1 MSKGRPWRISDR
13 ADTLEAE
20 RRRIQPKRSDEIVA
34 SLLARI
40 GQPSARPG
48 LRENVRALAVLLKSR
63 RLVRLDDEALIAL
76 ARGQQPL
83 LLRKGLSFRSLV
95 VMTAAIRE
103 MTFRKLGMRHHKVQ
117 VMGGLA
123 LLEGRIVEMATG
135 EGKTIT
141 TLFAAII
148 AALAGVPV
156 HVVTVNEYLAERDCE
171 TLRPVIEAFGL
182 RVGLI
187 KPDTDY
193 SKRPAIYR
201 NDVVFVTNKDV
212 AFDYLRDRIA
222 ASSQSTALGTLAYR
236 TLSSNFRDV
245 PRNLGRGLGFAIVDE
260 VDSILI
266 DEAQTPLIITAE
278 RGAGDTGEVM
288 RTFLL
293 LAEKLREGTHFRVS
307 RNKRTL
313 QLTQAGEDVAE
324 ALSAP
329 SPELVPLAARRERLI
344 QALSALHLYRRDE
357 HYVLTDEG
365 VAIVDE
371 YTGRVMAD
379 RQWQRG
385 LHQMIQIKENVEQSA
400 LRETIAQ
407 ITYQTFFGRYRWF
420 GGMTGTARE
429 VARELMLGHGRTV
442 LRLPTNRPV
451 RRRYWRT
458 RVLGSGERRWQE
470 VVREVQRMTAKGRP
484 VLIGTRSVDAS
495 EAAAQWLRSAG
506 FDLTVLNAR
515 QNAEEAA
522 VVAAAGKA
530 GQVTVATNMAGR
542 GTDIPVPAE
551 VERRGGLHVI
561 LTEFHT
567 SSRIDRQFY
576 GRAGRQGQRGSAIAI
591 VSLEDDLFLH
601 FSPVLVRLIRAL
613 SFGWKGR
620 FPAWIG
626 EALRLAC
633 QQRAE
638 RLGHSRRARTIRSA
652 RRLER
657 SLGFRPDNI

>member
-1 MSKGRPWRISDR
+1 MSERKPWRISDR

-20 RRRIQPKRSDEIVA
+20 RRRAQPKRSDEIVA

-40 GQPSARPG
+40 GQASGKPG
-48 LRENVRALAVLLKSR
+48 MREHLRVLAAILKSR
-63 RLVRLDDEALIAL
+63 WLMHLDDDALVTL
-76 ARGQQPL
+76 ARRQQPL
-83 LLRKGLSFRSLV
+83 LLRKGLSFLPLV
-95 VMTAAIRE
+95 VMAAAIRE
-103 MTFRKLGMRHHKVQ
+103 MTFRKLGMRHHRVQ

-123 LLEGRIVEMATG
+123 LVEGRIVEMATG

-141 TLFAAII
+141 TLFPAII

-182 RVGLI
+182 SVGLV

-193 SKRPAIYR
+193 SERPAIYR
-201 NDVVFVTNKDV
+201 SDVVFVTNKDV

-222 ASSQSTALGTLAYR
+222 ASGQPTALGALAYR
-236 TLSSNFRDV
+236 TLSSNFRDM

-278 RGAGDTGEVM
+278 RGTGDTGEVM

-293 LAEKLREGTHFRVS
+293 LAENLREGTHFRIS
-307 RNKRTL
+307 HNKRTL

-324 ALSAP
+324 GLSPP

-357 HYVLTDEG
+357 HYVMTEEG

-451 RRRYWRT
+451 RRRYRRT
-458 RVLGSGERRWQE
+458 RLLGSGERRWQE
-470 VVREVQRMTAKGRP
+470 MVREVRRVTAKGRP
-484 VLIGTRSVDAS
+484 VLIGTRSVEAS
-495 EAAAQWLRSAG
+495 EAAAKSLRDAG
-506 FDLTVLNAR
+506 FEPTVLNAR

-522 VVAAAGKA
+522 IVAAAGRA
-530 GQVTVATNMAGR
+530 GQITVATNMAGR

-551 VERRGGLHVI
+551 VERLGGLHVI

-591 VSLEDDLFLH
+591 VSLDDDLFAH
-601 FSPVLVRLIRAL
+601 FSPVPVRLIRAL

-620 FPAWIG
+620 LPAWIG
-626 EALRLAC
+626 EALRLKC
-633 QQRAE
+633 QGRAE
-638 RLGHSRRARTIRSA
+638 RLGRGRRAQTIRSA
-652 RRLER
+652 RQLER

>member
-1 MSKGRPWRISDR
+1 MSEAMPWRLRDR
-13 ADTLEAE
+13 ADTLEPE
-20 RRRIQPKRSDEIVA
+20 RRRKPPKRSDEIA
-34 SLLARI
+34 AALIARI
-40 GQPSARPG
+40 GLASSKPG
-48 LRENVRALAVLLKSR
+48 LREHWRTLAVVRQSR
-63 RLVRLDDEALIAL
+63 RLAELPEEALAEL
-76 ARGQQPL
+76 ARRQRPL
-83 LLRKGLSFRSLV
+83 LLSKGLSGRPLV
-95 VMTAAIRE
+95 TIAAAVRE

-117 VMGGLA
+117 IMGGLA

-141 TLFAAII
+141 TLFPAVI
-148 AALAGVPV
+148 AAMAGVPV
-156 HVVTVNEYLAERDCE
+156 HVVTVNEYLAERDSQ

-182 RVGLI
+182 SVGII

-193 SKRPAIYR
+193 SQRPAIYQ

-222 ASSQSTALGTLAYR
+222 ASGQTTALGALAYR
-236 TLSSNFRDV
+236 TLSSNFREM

-278 RGAGDTGEVM
+278 RGSGDAVKVM
-288 RTFLL
+288 QSL
-293 LAEKLREGTHFRVS
+293 LALAGELREGTHFRIS
-307 RNKRTL
+307 HNKRTL
-313 QLTQAGEDVAE
+313 QLTQAGEDVVEGLAP
-324 ALSAP
+324 P

-357 HYVLTDEG
+357 HYVLTEEG

-385 LHQMIQIKENVEQSA
+385 LHQMIQIKEDVEQSA

-451 RRRYWRT
+451 RRRYWHT
-458 RVLGSGERRWQE
+458 RFSGSSERRWKE
-470 VVREVQRMTAKGRP
+470 MVREVRRVTRKGRP
-484 VLIGTRSVDAS
+484 VLIGTRSVEAS
-495 EAAAQWLRSAG
+495 ETAGKWLRAAG
-506 FDLTVLNAR
+506 FEPTVLNAR
-515 QNAEEAA
+515 QNAEEASI
-522 VVAAAGKA
+522 VAAAGRT

-542 GTDIPVPAE
+542 GTDIPVPRE
-551 VERRGGLHVI
+551 IERLGGLHVI

-591 VSLEDDLFLH
+591 VSLDDDLFTH
-601 FSPVLVRLIRAL
+601 FSPALVRLVRL
-613 SFGWKGR
+613 VSFGWKGR
-620 FPAWIG
+620 LPGWIG

-633 QQRAE
+633 QGRAE
-638 RLGHSRRARTIRSA
+638 RLGRGRRAQTIRSA
-652 RRLER
+652 RQFER

>member
-1 MSKGRPWRISDR
+1 MSETRPWRVRDR

-20 RRRIQPKRSDEIVA
+20 RRRTPPKRSDEIA
-34 SLLARI
+34 AGLIARI
-40 GQPSARPG
+40 GQASGKPG
-48 LRENVRALAVLLKSR
+48 LREHWRTLAVARKSR
-63 RLVRLDDEALIAL
+63 RLADLPEEALVEL
-76 ARGQQPL
+76 VREQRPL
-83 LLRKGLSFRSLV
+83 LLRDGLTGRPLV
-95 VMTAAIRE
+95 TIAAAIRE

-117 VMGGLA
+117 IMGGLA

-141 TLFAAII
+141 TLFPAII
-148 AALAGVPV
+148 AATAGVPV
-156 HVVTVNEYLAERDCE
+156 HVVTVNEYLAERDSE

-182 RVGLI
+182 SVGMI

-193 SKRPAIYR
+193 SQRPAIYL

-222 ASSQSTALGTLAYR
+222 AAGQTTALGALAYR
-236 TLSSNFRDV
+236 TLSSNFREM

-278 RGAGDTGEVM
+278 RGSGDTVMVMQALLGLAGE
-288 RTFLL
+288 
-293 LAEKLREGTHFRVS
+293 LREGTHFRIS
-307 RNKRTL
+307 HNKRTL
-313 QLTQAGEDVAE
+313 QLTQAGEDLVEGLAP
-324 ALSAP
+324 P

-357 HYVLTDEG
+357 HYVLTEEG

-451 RRRYWRT
+451 KRRYRHT
-458 RVLGSGERRWQE
+458 RLLGSGERRWKE
-470 VVREVQRMTAKGRP
+470 MVREVRRVTGKGRP
-484 VLIGTRSVDAS
+484 VLIGTRSVEAS
-495 EAAAQWLRSAG
+495 EEAARHLREAG
-506 FDLTVLNAR
+506 FEPTVLNAR

-522 VVAAAGKA
+522 TVAAAGRA

-542 GTDIPVPAE
+542 GTDIPVSRE
-551 VERRGGLHVI
+551 IERLGGLHVI

-576 GRAGRQGQRGSAIAI
+576 GRAGRQGQRGSAIAV
-591 VSLEDDLFLH
+591 VSLDDDLFTH
-601 FSPVLVRLIRAL
+601 FSPGLVRLVRLA
-613 SFGWKGR
+613 SFGWRGR
-620 FPAWIG
+620 LPSWIG

-633 QQRAE
+633 QVRAE
-638 RLGHSRRARTIRSA
+638 RLGRGRRAQTIRTA
-652 RRLER
+652 RQLER